1 MGTSLCALVSSSSS
15 DGGRL
20 LWAEQVLVKLALL
33 NTERTERRVFGR
45 GDGTPSGFVATA
57 RRGTPSTSAT
67 TPGSIFPWPECAGI
81 SAALTIP

>member
-1 MGTSLCALVSSSSS
+1 
-15 DGGRL
+15 
-20 LWAEQVLVKLALL
+20 VKLALL
-33 NTERTERRVFGR
+33 NTERSERVFGR